1 MSKRAIAT
9 LTAALLLGLSAIRL
23 ADLWWWRTQT
33 LAAAEVRA
41 GNLSSILS
49 EYMRETFA
57 AGDASLRQLVLHS
70 RRVGGP
76 AAPPSA
82 WMPTLASAR
91 AGLTSIGSITVADAT
106 GVIRHSTQPRI
117 VGQSRRDEYAF
128 KVLSSQAIDDL
139 IASTPYLSVVEP
151 RQFLIPIARRLT
163 NDAGEFDGLI
173 VGSFIPA
180 APRRFFRTVNVGQS
194 GALWVFHPDGV
205 VLYREPSA
213 SDPLGQTATD
223 NPIFLAA
230 RSGAASGTLR
240 GPLHPGG
247 PELLSAFRSTTTPP
261 LIVAISLDRNEVLL
275 DWRHQARASALFFLA
290 LSVMT
295 AFGLMV
301 LFRQMDAKRRAEQA
315 LTEARNYESG
325 RLREVNERLA
335 EALEGERRARSEA
348 EAASTL
354 KDEFLMTLSHELRTP
369 LTAIQGWAHMLAAGE
384 LDERRRQTAIE
395 TIDRNARAQTRLVND
410 LLDVSQAITGK
421 LRLEVRDVDLITL
434 VRAGVETLRPAADA
448 KRIRVEA
455 DIAPGQFVVRGDA
468 DRLQQVV
475 WNLLS
480 NSIKFTPSGG
490 LVAVRLR
497 RVEGDGVV
505 DLIVADTGI
514 GITPGFLPHVFERF
528 RQAESGTTRPYG
540 GLGLGL
546 AIVRHIV
553 ELHGGSVLAESAG
566 DARGSTFRVR
576 LPMKPIG

>member
-1 MSKRAIAT
+1 MSKAAIAT
-9 LTAALLLGLSAIRL
+9 LTAAVLLGLSAIRQS
-23 ADLWWWRTQT
+23 DLWWFRTQT
-33 LAAAEVRA
+33 LSAAETRA
-41 GNLSSILS
+41 ANLSSILS
-49 EYMRETFA
+49 EYMRETFGA
-57 AGDASLRQLVLHS
+57 ADASLRQLALHS

-76 AAPPSA
+76 SAPAATWLPSL
-82 WMPTLASAR
+82 TSAR
-91 AGLTSIGSITVADAT
+91 AGLTSVGSLTVTDAIGI
-106 GVIRHSTQPRI
+106 IRHSTQPRI
-117 VGQSRRDEYAF
+117 VGQSRRDDYAF
-128 KVLSSQAIDDL
+128 KLLSREASDDL
-139 IASTPYLSVVEP
+139 VVSRPFLSVVEP

-163 NDAGEFDGLI
+163 TEQGEFDGLI
-173 VGSFIPA
+173 VASFIPA
-180 APRRFFRTVNVGQS
+180 APRRFFRTVNVGKA
-194 GALWVFHPDGV
+194 GVIWVFHPDGV
-205 VLYREPSA
+205 VLYSEPSTN
-213 SDPLGQTATD
+213 DPLGEAATD
-223 NPIFLAA
+223 NPIFAA
-230 RSGAASGTLR
+230 AKSGVASGTLV
-240 GPLHPGG
+240 GPLHADG
-247 PELLSAFRSTTTPP
+247 PQLISAFHSTTAPP
-261 LIVAISLDRNEVLL
+261 LIVAVSLDRNEVLTE
-275 DWRHQARASALFFLA
+275 WRHQSRSSALFFLGLAA
-290 LSVMT
+290 LL
-295 AFGLMV
+295 AGGLVV
-301 LFRQMDAKRRAEQA
+301 LFRQMDAKRIAEQA
-315 LTEARNYESG
+315 LTEARNYEAG

-335 EALEGERRARSEA
+335 EALEGERRARGDA
-348 EAASTL
+348 ETASTL

-384 LDERRRQTAIE
+384 LDDRRRQTAIE

-421 LRLEVRDVDLITL
+421 LRLEVRDVDRVAL

-455 DIAPGQFVVRGDA
+455 DIAPGRFVVRGDP

-490 LVAVRLR
+490 SVAVRLR

-505 DLIVADTGI
+505 DLIVSDTGI

>member
-1 MSKRAIAT
+1 VSKRAIAT
-9 LTAALLLGLSAIRL
+9 LTVALLLGLSAARL

-33 LAAAEVRA
+33 LAAAEERA
-41 GNLSSILS
+41 ANLSSILS

-76 AAPPSA
+76 TAPAAS
-82 WMPTLASAR
+82 WVPTLVSAR
-91 AGLTSIGSITVADAT
+91 AGLSSLGSITVTDAS
-106 GVIRHSTQPRI
+106 GIIRHSTQPRI
-117 VGQSRRDEYAF
+117 VGQSRRDEYVF
-128 KVLSSQAIDDL
+128 KLLSSQAIDDL

-163 NDAGEFDGLI
+163 NEAGEFDGLI

-180 APRRFFRTVNVGQS
+180 APRRFFRTVNVGRS

-205 VLYREPSA
+205 ILYREPSA
-213 SDPLGQTATD
+213 TDPLGQMATD
-223 NPIFLAA
+223 NPIFAAA
-230 RSGAASGTLR
+230 RGGAASGILR

-247 PELLSAFRSTTTPP
+247 PPALSAFRSTTTPP

-295 AFGLMV
+295 AGGLAV
-301 LFRQMDAKRRAEQA
+301 LFRQMDAKRLAEQA
-315 LTEARNYESG
+315 LTEARNYEAG

-335 EALEGERRARSEA
+335 EALEGERRARGEA

-369 LTAIQGWAHMLAAGE
+369 LTAIQGWAHMLAAGD
-384 LDERRRQTAIE
+384 LDERRRQTAVE

-421 LRLEVRDVDLITL
+421 LRLDVRDVDLVAL
-434 VRAGVETLRPAADA
+434 VRGGVETLQPAAEA

-455 DIAPGQFVVRGDA
+455 DIASGTFVVRGDP

-480 NSIKFTPSGG
+480 NSIKFTPAGG
-490 LVAVRLR
+490 TVTVRLR

-514 GITPGFLPHVFERF
+514 GIAPAFLPHVFERF
-528 RQAESGTTRPYG
+528 RQAEAGTTRPYG